1 MLLHTTSTLRPSARY
16 HAPQPIARSV
26 DEEKLCDER
35 DQRSPEEHI
44 QRKLQLAIPGR
55 QLPISSMHLERLV
68 RR

>member
-1 MLLHTTSTLRPSARY
+1 MLHSTVGTSSRY
-16 HAPQPIARSV
+16 HDQSPRPHARRV
-26 DEEKLCDER
+26 DEELLCDER

-44 QRKLQLAIPGR
+44 QRKLQLAMPGR

>member
-1 MLLHTTSTLRPSARY
+1 MLLHSTIRPSSRY
-16 HAPQPIARSV
+16 HAPQPILRRMV
-26 DEEKLCDER
+26 EEKVCDER

-44 QRKLQLAIPGR
+44 QRKLQLAMPGR